1 MKSISMDLASP
12 SFLLFAQHG
21 WADDN
26 RAMLALAQVLA
37 TPEAHI
43 VAPSLGYL
51 QTWLRIAP
59 LIEAAEKIALQTLDR
74 YPNRPL
80 RIVGH
85 SMGGLIWLELLHR
98 HPEWW
103 NRVHSLVLVASPVGG
118 SDLSRL
124 IDPIG
129 LGVGIAADLG
139 KTRCAIA
146 EPIAAQIPTLIIA
159 GDLDGGSDGT
169 VPVACTQFANAQFL
183 CLPGLSHAAMRNHP
197 AVASVIQEF
206 WADTSQ
212 GEPLVIIP
220 VINRL
225 RAIEWV
231 TDSHPRDFAKA
242 KPLITLKDGSTLR
255 TWRSPLGILHV
266 YVAAPDGQCLYSGF
280 IGWLHEKDLLQ
291 ALDAI
296 KAEEGS
302 ASATP

>member
-1 MKSISMDLASP
+1 MDLASP
-12 SFLLFAQHG
+12 GFILFAQHG

-26 RAMLALAQVLA
+26 RAMLALAQALA
-37 TPEAHI
+37 TPQAHI

-51 QTWLRIAP
+51 QTWLRIMP
-59 LIEAAEKIALQTLDR
+59 LIEAAEQIARQTLAQHPDL
-74 YPNRPL
+74 PL

-103 NRVHSLVLVASPVGG
+103 SRVHSLVLVASPVGG

-129 LGVGIAADLG
+129 FGVGIAADLG

-159 GDLDGGSDGT
+159 GDIDGGSDGT

-183 CLPGLSHAAMRNHP
+183 CLPGLSHAVMRNHP
-197 AVASVIQEF
+197 AVASAIQEF
-206 WADTSQ
+206 WTDTNR

-231 TDSHPRDFAKA
+231 TDGHPRDFAKA
-242 KPLITLKDGSTLR
+242 KTLIALKDGSTLR
-255 TWRSPLGILHV
+255 TWRNSLGILHI

-280 IGWLHEKDLLQ
+280 IGWFHEKELQ
-291 ALDAI
+291 QTLDVI
-296 KAEEGS
+296 RAEEGI
-302 ASATP
+302 ASA